1 MRVSEVMSDFLSTT
15 VLVQSDHA
23 ELLESIIRLS
33 ADLSA
38 VARHARHMPPEFL
51 SARNNV
57 SPAFYDY
64 CQPLVGD
71 LPRLE
76 RF

>member
-1 MRVSEVMSDFLSTT
+1 MTIVRTNNALDSYRSTCG
-15 VLVQSDHA
+15 
-23 ELLESIIRLS
+23 R

-51 SARNNV
+51 SGRNDV
-57 SPAFYDY
+57 STAFYDY
-64 CQPLVGD
+64 CYPLVGD